1 LAVLSSST
9 IDTSHR
15 EPGVKTVGIIGG
27 IAPEST
33 IQYYRLII
41 AGYREHKPDGNYP
54 SILIN
59 SINMKQMLDLI
70 GAKRLPEV
78 IQYLKG
84 EIDKLARA
92 GADFAVL
99 ASNTPHL
106 VFADLQAVSPIP
118 LISIVRATCQRAD
131 ELGLKRVGLFGTR
144 FTMQGGF
151 YDREFEKRG
160 IVVVL
165 PADDDQDYIH
175 EKYMTELVNG
185 TILEETRAGLL
196 GIVDHLKREQK
207 IQGLVLGGTELP
219 LILKDGDDPEIA
231 FLDTTAIHV
240 QSIIRVLL

>member
-1 LAVLSSST
+1 M
-9 IDTSHR
+9 
-15 EPGVKTVGIIGG
+15 KTVGIIGG

-33 IQYYRLII
+33 IQYYRLIV
-41 AGYREHKPDGNYP
+41 AGYREHKRDGNYP

-84 EIDKLARA
+84 EIDRLARA
-92 GADFAVL
+92 GADLGVL

-106 VFADLQAVSPIP
+106 VFDDLQAVSPIP
-118 LISIVRATCQRAD
+118 LISIVEVTCKRAR
-131 ELGLKRVGLFGTR
+131 ELGLERVGLFGTR

-160 IVVVL
+160 MVVVL
-165 PADDDQDYIH
+165 PADDDQEYIH

-185 TILEETRAGLL
+185 VILKETKAGLL
-196 GIVDHLKREQK
+196 RVMNRLKREQK

-219 LILKDGDDPEIA
+219 LILKDGDDPEIP
-231 FLDTTAIHV
+231 FLDTTSIHV
-240 QSIIRVLL
+240 QSIIKELL

>member
-1 LAVLSSST
+1 MKA
-9 IDTSHR
+9 
-15 EPGVKTVGIIGG
+15 VGIIGG

-33 IQYYRLII
+33 IQYYRLIV
-41 AGYREHKPDGNYP
+41 AGYREHKRDGNYP

-70 GAKRLPEV
+70 GAKRLPEA

-84 EIDKLARA
+84 ELDKLARA
-92 GADFAVL
+92 GADFGVL

-106 VFADLQAVSPIP
+106 VFDDLQAVSPIP

-160 IVVVL
+160 MAIIL
-165 PADDDQDYIH
+165 PAGDDQDYIH
-175 EKYMTELVNG
+175 EKYMMELVNG
-185 TILEETRAGLL
+185 AILDDTRAGLL
-196 GIVDHLKREQK
+196 RIVDRLKREQK

-219 LILKDGDDPEIA
+219 LILKDGDDPEVP
-231 FLDTTAIHV
+231 FLDTTSIHV
-240 QSIIRVLL
+240 QSIIKELL

>member
-1 LAVLSSST
+1 MKA
-9 IDTSHR
+9 
-15 EPGVKTVGIIGG
+15 VGIIGG

-33 IQYYRLII
+33 IQYYRLIV
-41 AGYREHKPDGNYP
+41 AGYREHKQDGNYP

-70 GAKRLPEV
+70 AAKRLPET

-92 GADFAVL
+92 GAGFGVL

-106 VFADLQAVSPIP
+106 VFDDLEAASPIP
-118 LISIVRATCQRAD
+118 LISIVRATCDRAD
-131 ELGLKRVGLFGTR
+131 GMGLKRVGLFGTR

-151 YDREFEKRG
+151 YDREFKKRG
-160 IVVVL
+160 VAAVF
-165 PADDDQDYIH
+165 PAGHEQEYIH

-185 TILEETRAGLL
+185 TILEETKAGLL
-196 GIVDHLKREQK
+196 GIVNRLKREQK

-219 LILKDGDDPEIA
+219 LILKDGDDPEIP
-231 FLDTTAIHV
+231 FLDTTSINV
-240 QSIIRVLL
+240 QSIIKELL

>member
-1 LAVLSSST
+1 M
-9 IDTSHR
+9 
-15 EPGVKTVGIIGG
+15 KTVGIIGG

-33 IQYYRLII
+33 IQYYRLIV
-41 AGYREHKPDGNYP
+41 AGYREHKRDGNYP

-70 GAKRLPEV
+70 GAKRLPEAV
-78 IQYLKG
+78 QYLKG
-84 EIDKLARA
+84 EIDRLARA
-92 GADFAVL
+92 GADFGVL

-106 VFADLQAVSPIP
+106 VFDGLQAVSPIP
-118 LISIVRATCQRAD
+118 LISIVEATCQRAS

-160 IVVVL
+160 MSIAL
-165 PADDDQDYIH
+165 PADDDQEYIH

-185 TILEETRAGLL
+185 VILDETKALL
-196 GIVDHLKREQK
+196 LRIVNRLKREQK

-219 LILKDGDDPEIA
+219 LILKDGDDPEIP
-231 FLDTTAIHV
+231 FLDTTSIHA
-240 QSIIRVLL
+240 QSIIGQLL

>member
-1 LAVLSSST
+1 M
-9 IDTSHR
+9 
-15 EPGVKTVGIIGG
+15 KTVGIIGG

-33 IQYYRLII
+33 IQYYRLIV
-41 AGYREHKPDGNYP
+41 AGYREHQRDGNYP

-84 EIDKLARA
+84 EVDRLARA
-92 GADFAVL
+92 GADFGVL

-106 VFADLQAVSPIP
+106 VFDDLQAVSPIP
-118 LISIVRATCQRAD
+118 LISIVEATCQRAS
-131 ELGLKRVGLFGTR
+131 ELGLERVGLFGTR

-160 IVVVL
+160 MVVVL
-165 PADDDQDYIH
+165 PADDDQEYIH

-185 TILEETRAGLL
+185 VILKETKAELL
-196 GIVDHLKREQK
+196 RIVNRLKREQN

-219 LILKDGDDPEIA
+219 LILKDGDDPEIP
-231 FLDTTAIHV
+231 FLDTTSIHV
-240 QSIIRVLL
+240 QSIIKGLL

>member
-1 LAVLSSST
+1 M
-9 IDTSHR
+9 
-15 EPGVKTVGIIGG
+15 KTVGIIGG

-41 AGYREHKPDGNYP
+41 AGYRERVREGDYP

-59 SINMKQMLDLI
+59 SINMKRMLDLI
-70 GAKRLPEV
+70 GDGRLAETV
-78 IQYLKG
+78 GYLKG
-84 EIDKLARA
+84 EIDRLARA

-106 VFADLQAVSPIP
+106 VFDDLQAVSPIR
-118 LISIVRATCQRAD
+118 LISIVEEARRRA
-131 ELGLKRVGLFGTR
+131 EEMGLHRVGLFGTR

-151 YDREFEKRG
+151 YQREFEKTG
-160 IVVVL
+160 MTLFV
-165 PADDDQDYIH
+165 PGDDDQGYIH

-185 TILEETRAGLL
+185 TILEDTRAGLL
-196 GIVDHLKREQK
+196 RAVGRLKREHR

-219 LILKDGDDPEIA
+219 LILKDGGDPEVP

-240 QSIIRVLL
+240 QSIVRELL